1 MTMPAITL
9 AYAAVLALIGLGGFT
24 VSGQKTAL
32 IPLYFGVVTGVLGG
46 LGLKDSLRK
55 LLGTVIPL
63 RRLIPVIFTDAT
75 ASPLALFSLSSMC
88 VTSAIF
94 LGLCVRSFIQARR
107 ARSASENQPVA

>member
-1 MTMPAITL
+1 
-9 AYAAVLALIGLGGFT
+9 
-24 VSGQKTAL
+24 
-32 IPLYFGVVTGVLGG
+32 VVTGVLGG

-55 LLGTVIPL
+55 HAMHGAAVLGLLGTVIPL